1 MANLHTLS
9 RQLTTV
15 RVWHKRPRRCRFNE
29 SSDDGKLCFE
39 EEDLNFLATVEN
51 AKLEKQTSR
60 KLLER
65 EGKISNLYAASESVV
80 SSK

>member
-1 MANLHTLS
+1 MTG
-9 RQLTTV
+9 
-15 RVWHKRPRRCRFNE
+15 FE
-29 SSDDGKLCFE
+29 LCFE
-39 EEDLNFLATVEN
+39 EKDLNFLATVEN
-51 AKLEKQTSR
+51 AKLEKQMSR

>member
-9 RQLTTV
+9 RQLKTV
-15 RVWHKRPRRCRFNE
+15 RVWHKRPWRCRFNE

-39 EEDLNFLATVEN
+39 EKDLNFLATVEN
-51 AKLEKQTSR
+51 AKLEKQTTR

-65 EGKISNLYAASESVV
+65 EGKISNLYAAFESVV